1 MAHLYIALVDTPGF
15 FAALI
20 RFFIKQRYIHVVLA
34 FDAKLEEAYS
44 VGRRHPAV
52 PFLAGVEREDKHEI
66 CRVFPEARYMIAR
79 IDCTVEQK
87 RRIKRRMRRDWEQ
100 RYSYHYAIIGLPFII
115 MKKPFYQ
122 KKHYT
127 CSSYIAQVLEESG
140 IRIAD
145 KHFSLVT
152 PRDFYEYEDKQMIFE
167 GGLTEII
174 DSEEII
180 EFSEKENMQDGGLL

>member
-1 MAHLYIALVDTPGF
+1 
-15 FAALI
+15 
-20 RFFIKQRYIHVVLA
+20 
-34 FDAKLEEAYS
+34 
-44 VGRRHPAV
+44 
-52 PFLAGVEREDKHEI
+52 
-66 CRVFPEARYMIAR
+66 
-79 IDCTVEQK
+79 
-87 RRIKRRMRRDWEQ
+87 MRRDWEQ
-100 RYSYHYAIIGLPFII
+100 RYSYHYAIIGLPFIV

-122 KKHYT
+122 KNHYT